1 MKYLIGFI
9 GFLLITSTAFADEI
23 IMSCKS
29 KGLIDNVTLKYSS
42 SLFGKSVKRRMKGQW
57 VEFCTYEN
65 QTLKVGDKSA
75 ICSFPKGFTTTD
87 YVWSDDGK
95 TRSKTTYRGEWVFD
109 FLKVTFDENT
119 TWENHSQNPN
129 QPIKSRKGFKCVLL

>member
-1 MKYLIGFI
+1 MKN
-9 GFLLITSTAFADEI
+9 LLIIFSLLLTSVCWSEEI
-23 IMSCKS
+23 IMFCKHT
-29 KGLIDNVTLKYSS
+29 IYTDNVTLKYKSG
-42 SLFGKSVKRRMKGQW
+42 LFGKSVKRRMKGQW

-65 QTLKVGDKSA
+65 QKLKVGDKSA

-119 TWENHSQNPN
+119 TLEIHSQNPN
-129 QPIKSRKGFKCVLL
+129 QPFKSRKGFKCKLL